1 MRIVTLA
8 LLPLLAACATPR
20 EACLANV
27 NKDQRVINQLILE
40 TRGNLNR
47 GFAIDTEQKFREVAS
62 ICKSELPDGTVI
74 RTACQKTEVRDVEVA
89 VAIDLNAERA
99 KLESLEERQRQ
110 LQVNSQA
117 ARQQCIAAN
126 PA

>member
-8 LLPLLAACATPR
+8 LLPLLFACATPQ

-27 NKDQRVINQLILE
+27 GKDQRVLNRLIVE
-40 TRGNLNR
+40 TRGNLDR
-47 GFAIDTEQKFREVAS
+47 GFAVKKEQKFREVSA
-62 ICKSELPDGTVI
+62 ICKSELPDGTEI

-99 KLESLEERQRQ
+99 KLQSLEER
-110 LQVNSQA
+110 LQQMQINSES
-117 ARQQCIAAN
+117 ARQQCIVAN
-126 PA
+126 PT